1 MNFFGLIRTFQYR
14 RIIVGERPKLDL
26 GENLSLSHSRR
37 STFRR
42 CRRLYYL
49 QYVQGLELKE
59 TPAPLRM
66 GSIYSDGLETQ
77 DPNVVQVE
85 YAELV
90 AEAMHDGNY
99 FFAEQLLDELAVV
112 RPMVETYLDKV
123 SLGHVEREV
132 AFVGPA
138 YGGFQDNGFFD
149 GIVERDSGILLI
161 ENKLKGRFARAEE
174 ESLKTDEQLLGY
186 ILNACIKYDVKP
198 DQVEVR
204 YEVAKKPG
212 LRCGKNETRDVFR
225 QRVTNDILTNPDKYH
240 VVVPGESL
248 GRTQSQLDQWMH
260 EFERMVS
267 DLHHEDQLLKD
278 SPQHAYPMN
287 RDACHQFGVC
297 PMIGICGA
305 TSVEKAQVEIEK
317 NFNVREA

>member
-1 MNFFGLIRTFQYR
+1 M
-14 RIIVGERPKLDL
+14 GERPVLDL
-26 GENLSLSHSRR
+26 GGNRSLSHSRR

-49 QYVQGLELKE
+49 QYVQGLQLKE

-77 DPNVVQVE
+77 DPEVVQSE

-112 RPMVETYLDKV
+112 RPMVETYLSKV
-123 SLGHVEREV
+123 SLPGVEREV
-132 AFVGPA
+132 AFTGPSHQG
-138 YGGFQDNGFFD
+138 YQDNGFFD
-149 GIVERDSGILLI
+149 GIKLPSDSTGGKLLLV

-186 ILNACIKYDVKP
+186 ILNACIKYDVTA

-212 LRCGKNETRDVFR
+212 LRCGKNETRETFR
-225 QRVTNDILTNPDKYH
+225 TRVSNDIRTNPEKYH
-240 VVVPGESL
+240 VVIDGTGL

-267 DLHHEDQLLKD
+267 DLKLEETLLHEKP
-278 SPQHAYPMN
+278 SHAYPMN

-297 PMIGICGA
+297 SMINICGA
-305 TSVEKAQVEIEK
+305 VSVDKAQLEIEK
-317 NFNVREA
+317 NFNVRTP

>member
-1 MNFFGLIRTFQYR
+1 M
-14 RIIVGERPKLDL
+14 GERPVLDL
-26 GENLSLSHSRR
+26 GDNKSLSHSRR

-49 QYVQGLELKE
+49 QYVQGLQLKE

-77 DPNVVQVE
+77 DPEVVQNE

-112 RPMVETYLDKV
+112 RPMVETYLAKI
-123 SLGHVEREV
+123 SLPDVEREV
-132 AFVGPA
+132 SFVGPSSD
-138 YGGFQDNGFFD
+138 GFQDNGFFD

-186 ILNACIKYDVKP
+186 ILNACIKYDVTA

-212 LRCGKNETRDVFR
+212 LRCGKTETRESFR
-225 QRVTNDILTNPDKYH
+225 TRVSNDIRNNPDKYH
-240 VVVPGESL
+240 VVIGGDGL
-248 GRTQSQLDQWMH
+248 GRTQSQLDQWMC
-260 EFERMVS
+260 EFERMVD
-267 DLHHEDQLLKD
+267 DLHLEEELLSS
-278 SPQHAYPMN
+278 SPSHAYPMN

-297 PMIGICGA
+297 SMINICGA
-305 TSVEKAQVEIEK
+305 VSVDKAQLEIEK
-317 NFNVREA
+317 NFNVREL